1 MIKMIDKQLIWHKYR
16 VDLDSKRKISR
27 DLNLNRKT
35 IDKIVKA
42 YELTQ
47 SSTNPEESLDT
58 LMTTAPK
65 YQSTPRKRRVLT
77 DSIKSLISDYLDE
90 NRHKCDTG
98 LSKQCKSNQIIW
110 ELLIKQGHTISYPS
124 VCKYVSTLKKN
135 NKAPLSV
142 FIRAHYEPGDI
153 CEFDW
158 GEVKL
163 KIGGRRIS
171 LQMAIFTL
179 AHSNGRYA
187 YLFRHQNTLAFM
199 ESHRNFYKAVKGV
212 PQLMVYDNMRVA
224 ISKFTG
230 RDKHPTE
237 ALMRLSTFY
246 KFAFR
251 FCNVRAGWEKGHV
264 ERSVSVVR
272 QAAFANKDSFA
283 TIEEAN
289 SYLAIICDSL
299 NRRKEDS
306 VKADIESLQPQVNTI
321 GCFEMSGYKVD
332 KWSTI
337 CMKAVHYSIPDHLV
351 GKMVDVKIYS
361 EKIVIFHDGA
371 KIATH
376 ERIYTPGEWSVKLE
390 HYLTTL
396 QQKPGA
402 VASSV
407 ALKQASSQVQHLFNS
422 CFKNAPRDFV
432 ILLHYITDNHLS
444 MNDVLIAFKGFRDKG
459 INQPSVDQIK
469 VAISSN
475 RETLETVFNDYSS
488 DDFREIEQNS
498 IWTLDSLT
506 GIMNNTTVT
515 NNNNNNNTQNGPITH
530 NTVS

>member
-1 MIKMIDKQLIWHKYR
+1 MTRMIDKQLIWHKYR
-16 VDLDSKRKISR
+16 VDLHSKRKIAL
-27 DLNLNRKT
+27 DMNLNRKT
-35 IDKIVKA
+35 IDKIVKE
-42 YELTQ
+42 YELTL
-47 SSTNPEESLDT
+47 TMPNPSESLEA
-58 LMTTAPK
+58 LLTTIPK
-65 YQSTPRKRRVLT
+65 YHSSPRKRRVLSDT
-77 DSIKSLISDYLDE
+77 IKSIISSCLEE
-90 NRHKCDTG
+90 NRRKRETG

-110 ELLIKQGHTISYPS
+110 ELLIEQGHTISYPS
-124 VCKYVSTLKKN
+124 VCKYVSYLKKSTK
-135 NKAPLSV
+135 KALPV
-142 FIRAHYEPGDI
+142 FIRASYDPGDI

-163 KIGGRRIS
+163 KIGDKR
-171 LQMAIFTL
+171 LTFQMAIFTL

-251 FCNVRAGWEKGHV
+251 FCNIRAGWEKGHV

-272 QAAFANKDSFA
+272 QAAFAIKDTFA

-289 SYLAIICDSL
+289 DYLSMICDRL
-299 NRRKEDS
+299 NQRKEAS

-361 EKIVIFHDGA
+361 EKIVIFHEGI
-371 KIATH
+371 KIAAH

-396 QQKPGA
+396 QRKPGA

-432 ILLHYITDNHLS
+432 ILLHYITDNNLS
-444 MNDVLIAFKGFRDKG
+444 MDDVLIAFKEFRGKG

-475 RETLETVFNDYSS
+475 RETIESNFNDYSS
-488 DDFREIEQNS
+488 DDFVEIEQKAIGTLKS
-498 IWTLDSLT
+498 ITD
-506 GIMNNTTVT
+506 IMNHITVT
-515 NNNNNNNTQNGPITH
+515 NNNNIQNGSIVY

>member
-1 MIKMIDKQLIWHKYR
+1 MW
-16 VDLDSKRKISR
+16 
-27 DLNLNRKT
+27 
-35 IDKIVKA
+35 
-42 YELTQ
+42 
-47 SSTNPEESLDT
+47 
-58 LMTTAPK
+58 
-65 YQSTPRKRRVLT
+65 
-77 DSIKSLISDYLDE
+77 
-90 NRHKCDTG
+90 
-98 LSKQCKSNQIIW
+98 
-110 ELLIKQGHTISYPS
+110 
-124 VCKYVSTLKKN
+124 
-135 NKAPLSV
+135 
-142 FIRAHYEPGDI
+142 
-153 CEFDW
+153 
-158 GEVKL
+158 
-163 KIGGRRIS
+163 
-171 LQMAIFTL
+171 
-179 AHSNGRYA
+179 
-187 YLFRHQNTLAFM
+187 
-199 ESHRNFYKAVKGV
+199 
-212 PQLMVYDNMRVA
+212 
-224 ISKFTG
+224 
-230 RDKHPTE
+230 
-237 ALMRLSTFY
+237 
-246 KFAFR
+246 
-251 FCNVRAGWEKGHV
+251 RAGWEKGHV

-396 QQKPGA
+396 QCKPGA

-444 MNDVLIAFKGFRDKG
+444 MNDVLVAFKEFRDKG
-459 INQPSVDQIK
+459 INQPSINQIK

-475 RETLETVFNDYSS
+475 REIIESNFNDYSS
-488 DDFREIEQNS
+488 DDFIEIEQNS

-515 NNNNNNNTQNGPITH
+515 NNNNNNTQNGPITH